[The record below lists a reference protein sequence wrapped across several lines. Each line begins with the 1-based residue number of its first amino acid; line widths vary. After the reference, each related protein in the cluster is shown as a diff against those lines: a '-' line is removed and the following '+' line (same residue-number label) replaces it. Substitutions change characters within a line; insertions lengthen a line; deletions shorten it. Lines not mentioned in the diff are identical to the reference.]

1 VKNKKG
7 ITLIEVILTLAILA
21 IVIPVV
27 YSVFFA
33 GVTSYSFSTN
43 KGFAQQ
49 DLRRTADYLTNE
61 LRFVTD
67 INDEAL
73 NSGEYFSLQV
83 NGNGDLIK
91 TKHVLQV
98 DGTILKSIMNT
109 FPGNWSSIHIKND
122 ISGVINI
129 GLRQVENTGMKD
141 AGYELS
147 QSISTENSAN
157 MLNNLDVDLV
167 QGDILYY
174 QNTKLAALANDI
186 YLTKPEEAE
195 GTNIVVNFYKNDGTN
210 NLHHTILGEGG
221 SLKNLPSSPTRS
233 GYTFSEWTTNA
244 DGTGTPYGSNSS
256 TTFTMPTNNTNLYA
270 KWVETGTISKVQI
283 DTAAGTDGVVKLD
296 EITNPTKNKDGYF
309 EVNKNIGSTIKLKLL
324 GYTSSHGGKVTVSV
338 NNTNIAVETGGYIS
352 FKAKTDNNG
361 NNNKFYVQVI
371 IRTEGYKDPYTKTYN
386 FITSN

>member
-1 VKNKKG
+1 
-7 ITLIEVILTLAILA
+7 
-21 IVIPVV
+21 
-27 YSVFFA
+27 
-33 GVTSYSFSTN
+33 
-43 KGFAQQ
+43 
-49 DLRRTADYLTNE
+49 
-61 LRFVTD
+61 
-67 INDEAL
+67 
-73 NSGEYFSLQV
+73 
-83 NGNGDLIK
+83 
-91 TKHVLQV
+91 VLQV